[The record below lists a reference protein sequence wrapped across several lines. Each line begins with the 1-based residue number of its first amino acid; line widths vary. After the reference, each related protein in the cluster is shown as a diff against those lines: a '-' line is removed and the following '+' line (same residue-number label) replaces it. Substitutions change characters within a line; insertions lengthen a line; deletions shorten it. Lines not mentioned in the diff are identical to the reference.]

1 LAGTDPTAPTVTVHC
16 ELGACG
22 RCRGTVF
29 SVTAAHGRPCEH
41 PCHLPAAPTAPPA
54 REVA

>member
-1 LAGTDPTAPTVTVHC
+1 MASTDPTAPTITVHC

-22 RCRGTVF
+22 RCRGTVV

-41 PCHLPAAPTAPPA
+41 PCHLADTPAAPAG